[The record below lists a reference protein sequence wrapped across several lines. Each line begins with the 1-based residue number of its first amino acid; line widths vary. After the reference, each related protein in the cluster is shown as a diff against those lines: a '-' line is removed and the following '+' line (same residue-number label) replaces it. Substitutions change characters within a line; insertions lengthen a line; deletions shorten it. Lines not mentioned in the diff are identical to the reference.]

1 MATALVDVLW
11 TARYDYEAGWT
22 LTPHQH
28 AFFQVIYCLGGRGT
42 LTVGGETHGLAPRT
56 LFLIAP
62 AHPHGLAAG
71 TAVKTLDIKFR
82 VRDARL
88 RRDLLRL
95 PAVWRRADQALAH
108 LLERIRHEGEQRQP
122 YFREQCAASL
132 LDILIALLR
141 RDAARGQDEAARQR
155 TPAGSGSREEWI
167 DGTAGVTATALD
179 PVARRAVRYLHEH
192 FAHPLT
198 LRELSRTLGVSERHL
213 RACVQQALGQS
224 PPRYLIRYRVERA
237 KDLIAHREL
246 ALKDVAARTGFKS
259 IHHFTRTFTRLVGV
273 PPAAWRRAYHDGI
286 RRDVNIDPHFV
297 NDLTPVVGLPAP
309 QRGGRRRPVPPR
321 RPRRA

>member
-22 LTPHQH
+22 LRPHQH
-28 AFFQVIYCLGGRGT
+28 AFFQIIYCLGGRGA
-42 LTVGGETHGLAPRT
+42 LSLDGESHGLAPRT

-62 AHPHGLAAG
+62 GHAHGLDAA

-82 VRDARL
+82 VRDPRL
-88 RRDLLRL
+88 RHDLRRL

-108 LLERIRHEGEQRQP
+108 LIERIRHEGEQRQP
-122 YFREQCAASL
+122 YFREQCAAAL
-132 LDILIALLR
+132 LDILIALVR
-141 RDAARGQDEAARQR
+141 RDAARRRDEAGR
-155 TPAGSGSREEWI
+155 TATAAPGSGDEWLE
-167 DGTAGVTATALD
+167 GTAGVPASALD
-179 PVARRAVRYLHEH
+179 PVTRRAVRYLHDH

-198 LRELSRTLGVSERHL
+198 LRGLSRTLGVSERHL

-224 PPRYLIRYRVERA
+224 PPRYLIRYRVARA

-297 NDLTPVVGLPAP
+297 NDLTPVVAP
-309 QRGGRRRPVPPR
+309 
-321 RPRRA
+321 RAVSDK